1 MVGYKHIFQAMDEYV
16 RKCSVTLKSVRAA
29 IEPLIDEL
37 VGDDYV
43 EKQVLMEDIPRF
55 YRDAYTL
62 DKETC
67 VCYSH
72 DGTFYENKGGSRM
85 EVGIP
90 EDAVQVANREGLL
103 YGMHNHPVS
112 VGCQSEQDF
121 MVMAGLDMKYS
132 ICCGKGSIT
141 IAKKE
146 GDVALPILKL
156 ANTWHTMENMSDI
169 KSNAD
174 SLGITKTRED
184 YSAGKIS
191 KAENDRQMEKALT
204 NYFNDNFDNEISS
217 TQKTFD
223 DFDIPITYVGMKL

>member
-1 MVGYKHIFQAMDEYV
+1 MVGYKHILQAMDEYV
-16 RKCSVTLKSVRAA
+16 QKCSVTLKDVRAA

-43 EKQVLMEDIPRF
+43 EKKVLMEDIPRF

-62 DKETC
+62 DRETC

-72 DGTFYENKGGSRM
+72 DGILYENKGGSRM

-90 EDAVQVANREGLL
+90 EEAVKVANREGLM

-112 VGCQSEQDF
+112 VGAQSEQDF

-146 GDVALPILKL
+146 GDVSLPVLKL
-156 ANTWHTMENMSDI
+156 ANAMHTMENMSDI
-169 KSNAD
+169 KKNAD
-174 SLGITKTRED
+174 NLGITKIRDD

-191 KAENDRQMEKALT
+191 KSENNSLMEKALT
-204 NYFNDNFDNEISS
+204 KYFNDNFDSEVSS
-217 TQKTFD
+217 TQTTFD
-223 DFDIPITYVGMKL
+223 NFDIPIKYVGIKL